1 MSDQKNTEIKK
12 ENIFINFFKKNKK
25 YIFYLFLIT
34 IIVLFIV
41 LFINIKKD
49 RENIKISENFIKAE
63 ILIKK
68 NKKDEAKEIFEKI
81 IKRKNIFY
89 SPMALSEI
97 IEHELT
103 SIQEIA
109 NYYDIIISIRGLD
122 REKKRSF

>member
-68 NKKDEAKEIFEKI
+68 
-81 IKRKNIFY
+81 
-89 SPMALSEI
+89 
-97 IEHELT
+97 
-103 SIQEIA
+103 
-109 NYYDIIISIRGLD
+109 
-122 REKKRSF
+122 KKR

>member
-68 NKKDEAKEIFEKI
+68 TKKMKQKKFLKKSLKVKI
-81 IKRKNIFY
+81 
-89 SPMALSEI
+89 
-97 IEHELT
+97 
-103 SIQEIA
+103 
-109 NYYDIIISIRGLD
+109 
-122 REKKRSF
+122 SFIHQWHYLKL

>member
-68 NKKDEAKEIFEKI
+68 NKKDEKI
-81 IKRKNIFY
+81 
-89 SPMALSEI
+89 
-97 IEHELT
+97 
-103 SIQEIA
+103 
-109 NYYDIIISIRGLD
+109 
-122 REKKRSF
+122 

>member
-68 NKKDEAKEIFEKI
+68 KQ
-81 IKRKNIFY
+81 KR
-89 SPMALSEI
+89 
-97 IEHELT
+97 
-103 SIQEIA
+103 
-109 NYYDIIISIRGLD
+109 
-122 REKKRSF
+122 